1 MATYHEIL
9 RTIES
14 SGADY
19 AWMGLNAAA
28 AYGSPLV
35 SYDFDFFVRPE
46 PAHLDKAR
54 EAFRKLGMD
63 ESLPQVSSG
72 NVIAAEATVTLAD
85 PYGGPTVDLMT
96 HISGPT
102 FEEVWRD
109 HKHIAFEGI
118 LVRIASLEHIIASKR
133 AANREKDR
141 YVLKRLQQELGDQLK
156 RAAPRYRMRKKN

>member
-1 MATYHEIL
+1 MATYQQLLAAMEA
-9 RTIES
+9 

-19 AWMGLNAAA
+19 AWMGLSAAGY
-28 AYGSPLV
+28 YGASLA
-35 SYDFDFFVRPE
+35 SYDLDFFVRPE
-46 PAHLDKAR
+46 PEHLDKAR
-54 EAFRKLGMD
+54 AAFHKMD
-63 ESLPQVSSG
+63 LDDSLAHVSSG
-72 NVIAAEATVTLAD
+72 NVSAAEASVTFTD
-85 PYGGPTVDLMT
+85 PYGGLSVDLMT

-109 HKHIAFEGI
+109 HQHIPFEGI

-156 RAAPRYRMRKKN
+156 EAPAKYRTRRKK